1 MSNWWWWV
9 EIVCEWQMKRLYNWK
24 VLSLDEVIE
33 CNSLHYEQ
41 MDSQWIRAKQW
52 ANVTPPPPRLHYNK
66 GTHAAEEYS
75 SLSGDTHRVCDSW
88 SEAPGFESCVGW
100 LMWCG
105 HIPVVPMGGPNWFN
119 KGLVMCITVYGCV
132 HLKYPFESVEKS
144 RGLSPGSGFLSV
156 ADMSI
161 TVTKG
166 DVKLQQTNKQAA
178 EE

>member
-1 MSNWWWWV
+1 M
-9 EIVCEWQMKRLYNWK
+9 
-24 VLSLDEVIE
+24 
-33 CNSLHYEQ
+33 
-41 MDSQWIRAKQW
+41 
-52 ANVTPPPPRLHYNK
+52 
-66 GTHAAEEYS
+66 
-75 SLSGDTHRVCDSW
+75 
-88 SEAPGFESCVGW
+88 
-100 LMWCG
+100 
-105 HIPVVPMGGPNWFN
+105 VPMGGPNWFN

-132 HLKYPFESVEKS
+132 HLKDPFESVEKS